1 MKNNQL
7 SSGVKA
13 FLFFFVAATSLNA
26 CKPSY
31 EAFRSDYEKQASAK
45 TDTAPDYRDLYY
57 WAAHPEKKD
66 PSDSTPKSL
75 IQPRKA
81 LLADVF
87 FIHPTTL
94 TNPKLKSKVWNA
106 PLNDADLNLK
116 TDFTSVLYQAS
127 VFNGSCRVFA
137 PRYRQAHI
145 HAFNSSDTLRAIQ
158 AFELAYTDIRNA
170 FQYYLQHENN
180 GRPIILASHSQGT
193 LHARWL
199 IKDFFDGKPLQ
210 QKLVCAYLLGLELP
224 AEAFSQMG
232 PCLNDSSTGCLIGWR
247 TYRKNYIP
255 SYILNEKRESIVVNP
270 LSWNT
275 DTLRVSR
282 RQNEAA
288 VLFQFNRPYKHTNGA
303 QIHSNVLWIEK
314 PRFPFS
320 FIDRRKNY
328 HPGDI
333 NLFYLNIRNNVK
345 RRVDVWSAQYPGS
358 ED

>member
-7 SSGVKA
+7 SSGIKA
-13 FLFFFVAATSLNA
+13 FLIIFTSTLILNA

-31 EAFRSDYEKQASAK
+31 KAFQADYERQASAK
-45 TDTAPDYRDLYY
+45 TDSSPDYKDLYY
-57 WAAHPEKKD
+57 WASHPDKKD
-66 PSDSTPKSL
+66 PADSTPKSF
-75 IQPRKA
+75 IQNRRG

-87 FIHPTTL
+87 FIHPTTF
-94 TNPKLKSKVWNA
+94 TSRELKGKVWNA
-106 PLNDADLNLK
+106 PLNDATLNLK
-116 TDFTSVLYQAS
+116 TDFSSILYQAS
-127 VFNGSCRVFA
+127 VFNGTCRVFA

-145 HAFNSSDTLRAIQ
+145 HAFKPSDTMRAIQ
-158 AFELAYTDIRNA
+158 AFELAYADLRNA
-170 FQYYLQHENN
+170 FQHYLQYENK
-180 GRPIILASHSQGT
+180 GRPIILAAHSQGT
-193 LHARWL
+193 LHARRL
-199 IKDFFDGKPLQ
+199 MREFFDGKPLRE
-210 QKLVCAYLLGLELP
+210 KLVCAYLLGLELP
-224 AEAFSQMG
+224 ADEFQILP
-232 PCLNDSSTGCLIGWR
+232 PCYNDTSTGCLIGWR

-255 SYILNEKRESIVVNP
+255 PYIRNEKRASIVVNP
-270 LSWNT
+270 LSWTT

-288 VLFQFNRPYKHTNGA
+288 VLFQFNHPYKHTNGA

-345 RRVDVWSAQYPGS
+345 KRVDLWSAQHPGS